1 MEREHNLR
9 VAHVENDFDNKI
21 QCVKFRGL
29 LRWGVLMP
37 TYEYECTKCG
47 HEFEEFQSM
56 SAEPLKTCPE
66 CKGKVKR
73 LLGTGAG
80 VLFKGS
86 GFYQT
91 DYRSSAY
98 NKAASAEKAS
108 ATPEKSAPKKDK
120 KSASNKENKK
130 AE

>member
-1 MEREHNLR
+1 
-9 VAHVENDFDNKI
+9 
-21 QCVKFRGL
+21 
-29 LRWGVLMP
+29 MP